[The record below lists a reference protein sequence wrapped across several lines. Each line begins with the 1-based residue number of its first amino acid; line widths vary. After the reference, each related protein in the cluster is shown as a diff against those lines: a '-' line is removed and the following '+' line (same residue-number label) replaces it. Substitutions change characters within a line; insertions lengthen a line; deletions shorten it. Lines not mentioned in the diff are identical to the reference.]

1 MPESFYLKPMYC
13 VGIQLSRLN
22 PDMYK
27 LYGYDFV
34 LPWDIIAIGRRCLF
48 HTSDHGYMNASCY
61 KVFQC
66 FTMKCMDVVDIMLLQ
81 WAAMDSPVPQFN
93 RGRAQSFLHFRSSL
107 LKVHLLLSLASG
119 GESTYSL
126 QESIF
131 HILK

>member
-1 MPESFYLKPMYC
+1 MHSA
-13 VGIQLSRLN
+13 LSRVDAYLR
-22 PDMYK
+22 PRPQRVK
-27 LYGYDFV
+27 
-34 LPWDIIAIGRRCLF
+34 
-48 HTSDHGYMNASCY
+48 
-61 KVFQC
+61 
-66 FTMKCMDVVDIMLLQ
+66 MDVVDIMLLQ